1 MKIIKAT
8 TINLNIGWPC
18 KYMKWA
24 LWKSYHPLIMRW
36 LQDPLLDFEQYA
48 TIKALSMYFVLQ
60 KKENN
65 YFVLIFFQKKKK
77 SYKEHSQNCI
87 WNCILP
93 KKKKKMIIIKN
104 QKYNVKLMPMNL
116 SKMKQKKILHYPF
129 LELRNK

>member
-1 MKIIKAT
+1 
-8 TINLNIGWPC
+8 
-18 KYMKWA
+18 MKWA

-77 SYKEHSQNCI
+77 AIRSTVKIAFGTAYYQ
-87 WNCILP
+87 
-93 KKKKKMIIIKN
+93 KKKK
-104 QKYNVKLMPMNL
+104 NL
-116 SKMKQKKILHYPF
+116 
-129 LELRNK
+129 